1 MAKARV
7 SIIVPVFN
15 AERWLGETLASI
27 AAQTRPVDEVLVVD
41 DGSTDD
47 SAAIAEAAGVTVVRQ
62 PNGGPSAARNRGIDE
77 ATGDLLAFSD
87 ADDLLLPHKIEAQLA
102 FLEQHPDVGIV
113 MARHE
118 LKVEP
123 GAEHLVRNVRDPI
136 FGDLGGIEPLGP
148 SLIRRSVIDL
158 VGPFDESVGHGD
170 GFDWA
175 SRARRLGVRAEVHPE
190 VLYTRRIHA
199 GNASHDQGQ
208 LQSDTISVLRR
219 RIAEQR
225 GQ

>member
-1 MAKARV
+1 MAEARV
-7 SIIVPVFN
+7 TVIVPVFN
-15 AERWLGETLASI
+15 GAAHLGETLAAL
-27 AAQTRPVDEVLVVD
+27 AAQTRPIDELVVVD

-47 SAAIAEAAGVTVVRQ
+47 SAAIAEAAGATVLRG
-62 PNGGPSAARNRGIDE
+62 PNGGASAARNRGVE
-77 ATGDLLAFSD
+77 ASTGDLLVFSD
-87 ADDLLLPHKIEAQLA
+87 ADDVPRRHKIEAQVA
-102 FLEQHPDVGIV
+102 FLDEHPEVGIV

-118 LKVEP
+118 LLVEP
-123 GAEHLVRNVRDPI
+123 GAEHLVRQVRDPI
-136 FGDLGGIEPLGP
+136 YGDLGGIEPLGP
-148 SLIRRSVIDL
+148 SMIRRSVVDL
-158 VGPFDESVGHGD
+158 VGAFDEGAGHGD

-190 VLYTRRIHA
+190 VLYARRIHA

-208 LQSDTISVLRR
+208 LQSDTIAVLRR